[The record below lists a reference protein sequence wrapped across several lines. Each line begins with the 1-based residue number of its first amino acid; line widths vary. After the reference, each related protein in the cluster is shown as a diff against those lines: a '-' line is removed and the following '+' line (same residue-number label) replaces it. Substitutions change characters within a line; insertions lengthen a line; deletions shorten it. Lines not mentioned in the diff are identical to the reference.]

1 MAEIRRETPFRF
13 SLAFLLALV
22 SAHGATAATFTVT
35 NLGDAGP
42 GSLRRAVLDANA
54 APGADTVAF
63 AAGLTGTIPL
73 SSGEIPITDSL
84 TINGPGAA
92 VLTVSGND
100 LSRIFHVERVSV
112 AAPIDVTLSGL
123 TLTRGSAV
131 AGVTSG
137 GAILADSENLTIL
150 DSVIS
155 DSTSGFFADPPTD
168 GCGGNVAFFGTNGE
182 TLRIADSTL
191 TGGRALSISSSFG
204 GNLCVPTGKLLL
216 ERSILT
222 NGDAD
227 YGGGLLVQ
235 SLSAGSVISQSTIAG
250 NQASIFGG
258 GIASFAGTV
267 LSIESSTIS
276 GNTAGSHSP
285 FYSAFG
291 GGISIDQTEGVQ
303 IVNCTISDNH
313 ADGSGG
319 GIHTNGGSVLVRLT
333 TISNNT
339 AGFKGGSILVSPIAE
354 VRIDHAIVANG
365 APQDLATEPIGASAT
380 LAADYSL
387 IEAPGSGDV
396 LLIGANN
403 LLGADPLLG
412 PLTHNGGPTLTR
424 RPLPGSPVINAGNP
438 AIPSPP
444 ATDQRGA
451 ARIVGPAVDLGSV
464 ETGQAVVEV
473 PTLSQVGLLLLA
485 AGLFIAGIWRLRRA
499 LPYRSRF
506 TR

>member
-1 MAEIRRETPFRF
+1 LADIRRENPLRLSFV
-13 SLAFLLALV
+13 FLLALV
-22 SAHGATAATFTVT
+22 SAQGAPATTFMVT

-54 APGADTVAF
+54 APGADAVAF
-63 AAGLTGTIPL
+63 APGLTGTIPL
-73 SSGEIPITDSL
+73 SSGEIPIKDSL

-100 LSRIFHVERVSV
+100 LSRIFHVENTAA

-131 AGVTSG
+131 AGVTAG
-137 GAILADSENLTIL
+137 GAILADRENLTIL

-155 DSTSGFFADPPTD
+155 DSTSGFQADPPAE
-168 GCGGNVAFFGTNGE
+168 GCGGNVAFFASNGE

-191 TGGRALSISSSFG
+191 TGGRTLSISSTFG
-204 GNLCVPTGKLLL
+204 GNLCVSNGKLLL
-216 ERSILT
+216 ERSNLT

-235 SLSAGSVISQSTIAG
+235 SLAAGSVISQSTIAG
-250 NQASIFGG
+250 NQASVYGG
-258 GIASFAGTV
+258 GIASLDGAV

-276 GNTAGSHSP
+276 GNTAGSHGP

-291 GGISIDQTEGVQ
+291 GGIYLSQTEGVQ

-319 GIHTNGGSVLVRLT
+319 GIHTTGGSLLVRLT
-333 TISNNT
+333 TIANNT
-339 AGFKGGSILVSPIAE
+339 AGFKGGSLLISPATE
-354 VRIDHAIVANG
+354 ARLDHAIVANG

-396 LLIGANN
+396 QLTGNHN
-403 LLGADPLLG
+403 RLGIDPLLG
-412 PLTHNGGPTLTR
+412 PLAPNGGRTLTR
-424 RPLPGSPVINAGNP
+424 RPLSGSPVINAGDP

-451 ARIVGPAVDLGSV
+451 ARIVGAAVDLGSV

-485 AGLFIAGIWRLRRA
+485 AGLLAAGLRRVRT
-499 LPYRSRF
+499 LF
-506 TR
+506 V

>member
-1 MAEIRRETPFRF
+1 MADIRRKKPLPL
-13 SLAFLLALV
+13 SLVLLLALA
-22 SAHGATAATFTVT
+22 SARGAASATFTVT

-54 APGADTVAF
+54 APGADAVAF
-63 AAGLTGTIPL
+63 APGLTGTVPL

-100 LSRIFHVERVSV
+100 QSRIFHVERLAV

-123 TLTRGSAV
+123 TLTRGNAMS
-131 AGVTSG
+131 GVTEAG

-155 DSTSGFFADPPTD
+155 DSTSGFPADPPTEV
-168 GCGGNVAFFGTNGE
+168 CGGNVAFFGSNGE

-191 TGGRALSISSSFG
+191 TGGRTLSVSSTLG
-204 GNLCVPTGKLLL
+204 GNLCVDQGRLLL

-222 NGDAD
+222 NGAAD

-235 SLSAGSVISQSTIAG
+235 SLAAGSAITQSTIAG
-250 NQASIFGG
+250 NRASQYGG
-258 GIASFAGTV
+258 GIASLAGTA

-285 FYSAFG
+285 SYSAFG
-291 GGISIDQTEGVQ
+291 GGIYLSQTAGVQ
-303 IVNCTISDNH
+303 IVNCTISDNY

-319 GIHTNGGSVLVRLT
+319 GIHTTGGSLLVRLT

-339 AGFKGGSILVSPIAE
+339 AGFKGGSILISPVTEA
-354 VRIDHAIVANG
+354 RLDHAIVANG
-365 APQDLATEPIGASAT
+365 APQDLATEPTGFTAQLT
-380 LAADYSL
+380 ADYSL

-396 LLIGANN
+396 QLTGAHN
-403 LLGADPLLG
+403 LLGTDPLLG
-412 PLTHNGGPTLTR
+412 PLAPNGGPTLTR
-424 RPLPGSPVINAGNP
+424 RPLPGSPVIDAGNP

-451 ARIVGPAVDLGSV
+451 RRIVGPAVDLGSV

-485 AGLFIAGIWRLRRA
+485 AALFAAGIRRV
-499 LPYRSRF
+499 RSA
-506 TR
+506 